1 MSDVLDLDG
10 LGQVELLKNR
20 YLTPLELM
28 DATISRIEQAEPSI
42 GALSYYNFEKAR
54 TQAKKITLERHESKP
69 FYGLPLLIKDNTSVP
84 GMPLTYGSRLFL
96 NNVGVERSEY
106 IARLEQAGFIFIGK
120 SSVSEFSILPST
132 ESLLM
137 GVTKNPW
144 DLNYSAS
151 GSSGGAA
158 AAVAAGMMPLA
169 HANDVGGSIRLP
181 ASVCGLFGYKPSVG
195 RCVSATMH
203 QSNLSDLMIHHCV
216 SRSVRDSTMFLNVT
230 QNGHYALP
238 LSTVTPHRRLRIA
251 LYQSNYLDVK
261 VDHEVTYALERTAE
275 MCRDLGHHVDYIE
288 FSHNIDSQA
297 ICDAFMYVAAET
309 VANIANIMATSLRVP
324 KESLLLEPYTKSLIQ
339 WHEKNPQV
347 QAHKVSFESVKRVFD
362 DYFND
367 YDVLLSPTLPML
379 PYKIGELSPVSDF
392 THSVNM
398 VKEIS
403 AYTSLLNIS
412 GGAAMSVPLHQ
423 AANGMPIGM
432 HFSADKGNDLLLLEL
447 AYQLEQAFPW
457 RMRKPKRMLA

>member
-1 MSDVLDLDG
+1 MSEVLDLDG

-28 DATISRIEQAEPSI
+28 DATISRIEKVEPSI
-42 GALSYYNFEKAR
+42 RALSYFDFEKAR
-54 TQAKKITLERHESKP
+54 DQAKKITSQNNGSRP
-69 FYGLPLLIKDNTSVP
+69 FHGLPLLIKDNTSVP

-96 NNVGVERSEY
+96 NNVGVERSDY
-106 IARLEQAGFIFIGK
+106 ITRLEQAGFIFIGK

-144 DLNYSAS
+144 NLDYSAS

-158 AAVAAGMMPLA
+158 AAVSAGMMPLA

-181 ASVCGLFGYKPSVG
+181 ASVCGLFGFKPSVG

-203 QSNLSDLMIHHCV
+203 QSNLSELMIHHCV
-216 SRSVRDSTMFLNVT
+216 SHSVRDSAMFLNVT
-230 QNGHYALP
+230 QNGYQSIP
-238 LSTVTPHRRLRIA
+238 LSAAKPYRSLRIA
-251 LYQSNYLDVK
+251 LFQSNYLNVE
-261 VDHEVTYALERTAE
+261 VDQEISYALEQTAQ
-275 MCRDLGHHVDYIE
+275 MCRSLGHRVEYVD

-309 VANIANIMATSLRVP
+309 VANIANIMATSLRVS
-324 KESLLLEPYTKSLIQ
+324 KESLLLEPYTKELIH
-339 WHEKNPQV
+339 WYEKNPQV
-347 QAHKVSFESVKRVFD
+347 QAKKPSFQSVKCIFD
-362 DYFND
+362 DYFKE

-392 THSVNM
+392 SHTVDM
-398 VKEIS
+398 VKNIS

-423 AANGMPIGM
+423 AANGLPIGM
-432 HFSADKGNDLLLLEL
+432 QFSADKGHDQLLFEL
-447 AYQLEQAFPW
+447 AYLLEQSFPW
-457 RMRKPKRMLA
+457 RKRIPKK